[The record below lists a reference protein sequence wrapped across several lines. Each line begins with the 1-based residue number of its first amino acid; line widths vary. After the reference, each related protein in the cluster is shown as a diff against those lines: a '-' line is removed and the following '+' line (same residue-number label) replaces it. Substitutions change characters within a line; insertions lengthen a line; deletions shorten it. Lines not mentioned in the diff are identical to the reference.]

1 MHDVQRDLP
10 RVIHISMAVVTVLF
24 TLANVSYF
32 VVLEKAVVARSNTVA
47 LVSPTAQVVHDCMP
61 ARSPFVCPVLIPQDF
76 GAVLL
81 GPAGGITFS
90 VCPCSPSLPSIVIPG
105 TSS

>member
-32 VVLEKAVVARSNTVA
+32 VVLDKAVVARSNTVA
-47 LVSPTAQVVHDCMP
+47 LVSPTAQVVYSHMP
-61 ARSPFVCPVLIPQDF
+61 ARSPFVCPIMVPQDF

-90 VCPCSPSLPSIVIPG
+90 VCPHLQSLPSIMIPG